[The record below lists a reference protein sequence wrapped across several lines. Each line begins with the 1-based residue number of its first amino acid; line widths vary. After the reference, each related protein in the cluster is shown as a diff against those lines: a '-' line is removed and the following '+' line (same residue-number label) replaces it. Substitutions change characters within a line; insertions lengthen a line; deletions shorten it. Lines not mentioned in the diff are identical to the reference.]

1 MIKHLDQIERNEIG
15 GVFDEFG
22 CEIPPETQANVI
34 AEIEDDELIACMTA
48 EHLIRTDMWWVAPEH
63 RRSVKGARAIKRLI
77 DHLFSV
83 IPKDFS
89 VIVLADTKR
98 KESLLTR
105 LGFRE
110 VEGKV
115 FRLDR

>member
-1 MIKHLDQIERNEIG
+1 MIKHLDQYEREQIA
-15 GVFDEFG
+15 GVFDEIG
-22 CEIPPETQANVI
+22 CDIPPETQANVI
-34 AEIEDDELIACMTA
+34 AEVEDDELIACMTA
-48 EHLIRTDMWWVAPEH
+48 EHLIRTDMWWVSPAH
-63 RRSVKGARAIKRLI
+63 RGTSKGARAIKKLI
-77 DHLFSV
+77 DYLFQV
-83 IPKDFS
+83 IPKDYS

-98 KESLLTR
+98 KESLLKR